1 MDAIRWGILGTG
13 GIARKFADALA
24 LLPEARLTAVGS
36 RTSESAESFGKAYK
50 VPHRHGSYAALMEDP
65 DVDVIYVATVHP
77 LHCENCIG
85 CLNAGKA
92 VLCEKPFTMNL
103 GEAEKVAALARKKK
117 LFLMEAMWTR
127 YFPAFARIRSLLA
140 EGALGE
146 VRQVQADFGAKPE
159 FNPDGRLFNPALG
172 GGALLDLGIYPVSLA
187 SMVFGEFPRQI
198 VSCAAMGST
207 GVDEQSAAVLEYSD
221 GRMAAVSCSMRF
233 ISPQEAHII
242 GTEGRIR
249 IHRPW
254 WYPDTITIVRT
265 DGKEETLTLPYRGNG
280 YTHEAMEVM
289 DCLRAGRLES
299 SVMPLDES
307 LQVMKTL
314 DAIRAQW
321 GLKYPGE

>member
-24 LLPEARLTAVGS
+24 LLPDARLTAVGS
-36 RTSESAESFGKAYK
+36 RTSASAETFGAAYQ
-50 VPHRHGSYAALMEDP
+50 VPHRHGSYAELMEDP
-65 DVDVIYVATVHP
+65 DVDVVYVATVHP
-77 LHCENCIG
+77 LHCENSMG
-85 CLNAGKA
+85 CLTAGKA
-92 VLCEKPFTMNL
+92 VLCEKPFTLNL
-103 GEAEKVAALARKKK
+103 GEAEQVVVLARKKK

-127 YFPAFARIRSLLA
+127 YFPAAVKIRSLLA

-146 VRQVQADFGAKPE
+146 VRQVQADFGVKPE
-159 FNPDGRLFNPALG
+159 FRPDGRLFNPALG
-172 GGALLDLGIYPVSLA
+172 GGALLDLGVYPVSLA
-187 SMVFGEFPRQI
+187 SMVFGEFPRHI
-198 VSCAAMGST
+198 ASCASMGST

-233 ISPQEAHII
+233 VSPQEAHII

-254 WYPDTITIVRT
+254 WYPDTITITRAG
-265 DGKEETLTLPYRGNG
+265 DKEETLTLPYRGNG
-280 YTHEAMEVM
+280 YPHEAMEVM

-299 SVMPLDES
+299 RVMPLDES
-307 LQVMKTL
+307 LQIMKTL
-314 DAIRAQW
+314 DAMRAQW